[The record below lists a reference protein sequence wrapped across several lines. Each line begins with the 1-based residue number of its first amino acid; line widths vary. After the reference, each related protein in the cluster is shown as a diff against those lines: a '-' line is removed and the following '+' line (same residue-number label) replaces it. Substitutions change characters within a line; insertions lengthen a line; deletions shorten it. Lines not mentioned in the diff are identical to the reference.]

1 MILHWYY
8 INLIQTNRYLEM
20 SKQFDFIKKL
30 ILNDNQNNSLLLL
43 KKINLRNSDE
53 RIRLIPTK
61 TNELENS
68 VVSYFRN
75 AIKPETFS
83 KTDYLIF
90 ENLSEKIK
98 KKI

>member
-8 INLIQTNRYLEM
+8 INLIQTNRYLEI

-53 RIRLIPTK
+53 RIRYII
-61 TNELENS
+61 N
-68 VVSYFRN
+68 
-75 AIKPETFS
+75 
-83 KTDYLIF
+83 
-90 ENLSEKIK
+90 K
-98 KKI
+98 KS

>member
-8 INLIQTNRYLEM
+8 INLIQTNKYLEM

-53 RIRLIPTK
+53 RIRLIPSK
-61 TNELENS
+61 DNELENS

-75 AIKPETFS
+75 AIKPEALT

>member
-1 MILHWYY
+1 
-8 INLIQTNRYLEM
+8 M

-30 ILNDNQNNSLLLL
+30 ILNDNRNNILL

-53 RIRLIPTK
+53 RIKLIPTK

-75 AIKPETFS
+75 AIKPETLS